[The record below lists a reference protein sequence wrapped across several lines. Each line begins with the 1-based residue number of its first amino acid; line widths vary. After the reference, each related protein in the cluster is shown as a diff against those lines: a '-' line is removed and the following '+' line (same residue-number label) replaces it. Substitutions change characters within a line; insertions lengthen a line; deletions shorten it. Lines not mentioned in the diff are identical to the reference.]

1 MRGLAQI
8 RSWAF
13 AVGMKVVAIA
23 SQKGGAGKSTFAV
36 NLAVLAD
43 QQSSPA
49 VLIDMDE
56 QGSLSVWQDL
66 RGALTPLVVPTR
78 PEELDEVLHAAR
90 RDQRIRWVFLDA
102 PPLSNSSVAAVMR
115 SASLVVIPARPS
127 VFDVAAISATVAMA
141 RKLQKPFFVALNA
154 VPPRRG
160 LTEMPDVIR
169 ARKAIREMNAPVWRG
184 SVAQRAVF
192 SQALAAGLSA
202 VEQEPDGSA
211 AREVRALW
219 QDIVRVVESLAR
231 LPCEEAAV

>member
-1 MRGLAQI
+1 
-8 RSWAF
+8 
-13 AVGMKVVAIA
+13 
-23 SQKGGAGKSTFAV
+23 
-36 NLAVLAD
+36 
-43 QQSSPA
+43 
-49 VLIDMDE
+49 MDE

-184 SVAQRAVF
+184 SIAQRAVF

-219 QDIVRVVESLAR
+219 RDIVRVVESLAR